1 MQVIQA
7 RKAANQ
13 QEDFELQICRIITIF
28 MALLAFKTVVMEHGA
43 DEQSSMADSSIQ
55 SIWEESTQNWS

>member
-55 SIWEESTQNWS
+55 SI